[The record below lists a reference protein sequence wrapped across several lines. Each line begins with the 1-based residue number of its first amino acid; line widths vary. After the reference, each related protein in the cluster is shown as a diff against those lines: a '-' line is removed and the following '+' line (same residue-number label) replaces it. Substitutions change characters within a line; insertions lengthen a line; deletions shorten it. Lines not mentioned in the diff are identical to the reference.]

1 MRLEVGAEALPGMR
15 LTQPLGRG
23 AFGQVWEAQ
32 ARDGSVVALKFL
44 DCRHHSPSVVT
55 GEVRALLALKSVE
68 HPNLIRLHDVAAFS
82 GYVVLNMERAD
93 GNLHAL
99 DEVYRETTGRN
110 IYPDHML
117 DLLEQAAA
125 GLDFLAA
132 QARNLFG
139 RSALLQHCDVKPAN
153 LLLLGDCLK
162 VADFGLCRST
172 FVSPSRKGFMG
183 TPPYA
188 APEQYEG
195 RVTERS
201 DQFAL
206 AVTWCEMVFG
216 HRVFNPTALED
227 LRRPMMPVDLQKLRE
242 REYPVI
248 ARALDPRWTNRYP
261 SCTAFVAA
269 LREAINAPRTR
280 RGATVSVGT

>member
-1 MRLEVGAEALPGMR
+1 MRLEIGAEAWPGTR

-23 AFGQVWEAQ
+23 AFGQVWEAK

-44 DCRHHSPSVVT
+44 DCRDHAPSVVT
-55 GEVRALLALKSVE
+55 GEVRALLAIRSVE
-68 HPNLIRLHDVAAFS
+68 HPNLIRVNDVAAFS

-93 GNLHAL
+93 GNLYAL
-99 DEVYRETTGRN
+99 EEAYRETTGRN
-110 IYPDHML
+110 VYPDHML
-117 DLLEQAAA
+117 ELLEQAAA

-132 QARNLFG
+132 HARDLFG

-153 LLLLGDCLK
+153 LLLVGDQLK
-162 VADFGLCRST
+162 VADFGLCRSA
-172 FVSPSRKGFMG
+172 FISPTRKGIRG
-183 TPPYA
+183 TVPYA

-206 AVTWCEMVFG
+206 AVTWCEMVSG
-216 HRVFNPTALED
+216 RRVFNPAVLEEPP
-227 LRRPMMPVDLQKLRE
+227 RPVMPVDLRQLRE
-242 REYPVI
+242 REYSVI
-248 ARALDPRWTNRYP
+248 ARALAPRWTNRYP

-269 LREAINAPRTR
+269 LREAVIGSRPRKGAPL
-280 RGATVSVGT
+280 GVGS